1 MPTSYGA
8 YTYKEEGAPAA
19 FTATAAPTVDF
30 PDTTN
35 FVRMRAVAADVEVS
49 YDGATVHAKILSGT
63 TQDFPGLTV
72 GKLWARSAA
81 GAGTLV
87 VTAW

>member
-8 YTYKEEGAPAA
+8 YKYAEVNAPAA
-19 FTATAAPTVDF
+19 FAAMASPTVDF
-30 PDTTN
+30 DDTTTY
-35 FVRMRAVAADVEVS
+35 VRLRAVAADVSIS
-49 YDGATVHAKILSGT
+49 YDGATTHAKILTGT
-63 TQDFPGLTV
+63 SQDFPGLSV
-72 GKLWARSAA
+72 GKLWAQSAA